1 LAAVPIAV
9 EDIGLRQGNPVVAK
23 TDGCR
28 QKNVAVDYFTVVP
41 DLLGLALEQRDS
53 PAQLVMLSGS

>member
-9 EDIGLRQGNPVVAK
+9 EDIALRQGNPVVAK

-28 QKNVAVDYFTVVP
+28 QKNVAVDYFTVVL

>member
-1 LAAVPIAV
+1 M
-9 EDIGLRQGNPVVAK
+9 EDIGLRQGNPIVAK
-23 TDGCR
+23 TDDRR

-41 DLLGLALEQRDS
+41 DLLSLALEQRDS

>member
-1 LAAVPIAV
+1 M
-9 EDIGLRQGNPVVAK
+9 EDIALRQGNPVVAK
-23 TDGCR
+23 TDDRR
-28 QKNVAVDYFTVVP
+28 QKNVAVDYFTVVL